1 MDAIR
6 ADVRDQIHREAR
18 IAGLRDPKRATVRDV
33 ERRRFQLWVVAV
45 VVLTSLCAVIAI
57 ASWSTSLAAAQWINP
72 NVLRVAVVALA
83 VGFGLYALEK
93 EVHLHRLTEL
103 LSDERVVNSA
113 LSDRFEQLQSLI
125 GATKAVNSVLEL
137 EEVLDVIL
145 CHTLEMLDGSEG
157 SIMLLE
163 GEDTLRAAAVR
174 GSDLARHARVKLGE
188 SVAGKVAR
196 SRQPLLLTGEV
207 RDRDFPGHE
216 RRERPVRSAM
226 VMPLVN
232 RGELLGVLNVNAR
245 SDHDFTDYDLHVLS
259 LFAEPVAAA
268 IANARLYEAER
279 AHVAELLELDRMKTQ
294 FVASVSHELRTP
306 LTSIRGAVTA
316 SRRTDDLIQRDE
328 LLDVVD
334 RQSHRLHQMVEEMLQ
349 SAQMDANH
357 NVPLLRSI
365 DLAALVRLVALDSH
379 VAGQPVKV
387 EAPQVC
393 EVRADPES
401 MRRIVG
407 NLIDNAHKYGA
418 APVRVV
424 LDPDGDR
431 VILSVVDC
439 GPGVPAAERSRIF
452 DRFYRADPTR
462 NKPGLGLGLP
472 IVRGLVDACGGSV
485 WVEDAPGGG
494 AAFRVALKSRV
505 VEEQEVS
512 VVR

>member
-6 ADVRDQIHREAR
+6 VDVRDQIHREAR
-18 IAGLRDPKRATVRDV
+18 YAGLRDPKRASVRDV
-33 ERRRFQLWVVAV
+33 EQRRFQLWVIAI
-45 VVLTSLCAVIAI
+45 VVLVSLCAV
-57 ASWSTSLAAAQWINP
+57 
-72 NVLRVAVVALA
+72 VAVVSWSASSGVHQWVNPTALRVGVIVLA
-83 VGFGLYALEK
+83 LGFGVYALEK
-93 EVHLHRLTEL
+93 EVHLHRLVTL
-103 LSDERVVNSA
+103 LSDERVVNA
-113 LSDRFEQLQSLI
+113 TLANRFEQLQSLI

-137 EEVLDVIL
+137 DEVLDLIL
-145 CHTLEMLDGSEG
+145 RHTLDMLDGVEG

-174 GSDLARHARVKLGE
+174 GSELARHATVKLGE
-188 SVAGKVAR
+188 SIAGKVAR
-196 SRQPLLLTGEV
+196 TREPLLLNGEV

-216 RRERPVRSAM
+216 RRERPVGSAM
-226 VMPLVN
+226 VVPLVN
-232 RGELLGVLNVNAR
+232 RGELLGVLSVNAR
-245 SDHDFTDYDLHVLS
+245 AEREFVDYDLHVLS
-259 LFAEPVAAA
+259 LFAEAVAAA

-316 SRRTDDLIQRDE
+316 SRRTEDLISRDE

-334 RQSHRLHQMVEEMLQ
+334 RQSQRLHQMVEEMLQ
-349 SAQMDANH
+349 SAQMDKNH
-357 NVPLLRSI
+357 HVPLLRSI

-379 VAGQPVKV
+379 VAGRPVKV

-393 EVRADPES
+393 EVRADPEA

-418 APVRVV
+418 TPVRVV
-424 LDPDGDR
+424 LEPDADR
-431 VILSVVDC
+431 VILSVVDS
-439 GPGVPAAERSRIF
+439 GPGVPPAERSRIF